1 MNNSTTNSVI
11 PSFNKQIDETV
22 ARLQAQGLII
32 KTIFDCHIIED
43 STESSLDVSAK
54 LVNLIDEGEDYFAEI
69 PKKNFPQ
76 NKWTRFTDG
85 TIFFM
90 FLGNVS
96 NQNAGKKAKDYG
108 IEDLQIVP
116 IEYEGDSESFVLT
129 EFSTAVW
136 TQEMIDKVNRD
147 AKEMFQFLKQ
157 GKLAAD
163 DDENDNVNQQSDAPR
178 PVLDTS
184 KPRTVTVK
192 KHDDQKEGNE
202 D

>member
-1 MNNSTTNSVI
+1 MDSSTTDNSL

-32 KTIFDCHIIED
+32 KAIFDCHVIED
-43 STESSLDVSAK
+43 SKDDDGNGDVSAK

-76 NKWTRFTDG
+76 NKWTRFTEG

-96 NQNAGKKAKDYG
+96 NENAGKKAADYG

-147 AKEMFQFLKQ
+147 AEEMYQFLKQ
-157 GKLAAD
+157 GKLAPD
-163 DDENDNVNQQSDAPR
+163 DDAPR
-178 PVLDTS
+178 PVIDTS
-184 KPRTVTVK
+184 QPRTITVI
-192 KHDDQKEGNE
+192 KHEEQEGTEKE